1 MHVQNVNFKCRCQ
14 SYLWWWDIKGVTHMV
29 CRNVYSTW
37 VLSAV
42 RRFNPWAEIFTFCIC
57 RNIVGAQ
64 IYFFLRQFFMWKN
77 ILCPSF
83 WPRRNICAFHIRSIL
98 ICQVRLVSTRCVG
111 NIRWCNFFQSIV
123 FFPKRITVVF
133 SLGWLRLVDAGT
145 M

>member
-1 MHVQNVNFKCRCQ
+1 MPTTTYHMHVQNVNFKCRCQ

-42 RRFNPWAEIFTFCIC
+42 RRFNPWAEIFTFYIC

-77 ILCPSF
+77 ILCPTF

-98 ICQVRLVSTRCVG
+98 ICQVRLVSTRCV
-111 NIRWCNFFQSIV
+111 RR
-123 FFPKRITVVF
+123 KHT
-133 SLGWLRLVDAGT
+133 L